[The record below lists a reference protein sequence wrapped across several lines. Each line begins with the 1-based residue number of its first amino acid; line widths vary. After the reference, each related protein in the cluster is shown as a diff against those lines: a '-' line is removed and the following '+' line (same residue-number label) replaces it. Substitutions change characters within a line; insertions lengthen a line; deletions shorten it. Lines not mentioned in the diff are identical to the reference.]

1 MTLENTKTL
10 NSQATEQGVAKA
22 CRTIMIGSQKGGVG
36 KTTTTINLG
45 AALAER
51 GKRVLVVD
59 VDPVSSVAA
68 SLHLEVPRS
77 CGLQRAA
84 AGANDAILT
93 DIEPNLDVLPCGP
106 EDFRGDPKLGDWLRA
121 LGERAW
127 EEPYDF
133 ILVDSPPYA
142 GARSRD
148 LLANAQEL
156 LLVIRAE
163 PLSYRTLP
171 GFLHDIRRLDTVGL
185 APNLRGIVLTL
196 PQGEDIA
203 GRWERGLRNR
213 FGSKMFEW
221 AIPYDSVVGYALL
234 HGLPVVVSEPESTPA
249 THCVKIAEALL
260 GDQA

>member
-1 MTLENTKTL
+1 MTLDDLNTLTSR
-10 NSQATEQGVAKA
+10 SQPQGVAKA

-45 AALAER
+45 AAMAER

-68 SLHLEVPRS
+68 SLHLEVPRT

-84 AGANDAILT
+84 GGANDAILT
-93 DIEPNLDVLPCGP
+93 DIEPNLDVLPCAP
-106 EDFRGDPKLGDWLRA
+106 DDFRGEPKLGDWLRA
-121 LGERAW
+121 LSEREW
-127 EEPYDF
+127 EDPYDL

-171 GFLHDIRRLDTVGL
+171 GFLHDIRRLDSVGL

-196 PQGEDIA
+196 PQGEDIG

-234 HGLPVVVSEPESTPA
+234 QGLPVVVSEAESIPA
-249 THCVKIAEALL
+249 MHYSKIAEELL
-260 GDQA
+260 GDDE

>member
-1 MTLENTKTL
+1 MTQSASRSIHEPQTR
-10 NSQATEQGVAKA
+10 SATST
-22 CRTIMIGSQKGGVG
+22 RTIMIGSQKGGVG

-45 AALAER
+45 VACAEM
-51 GKRVLVVD
+51 GKRVLIVD
-59 VDPVSSVAA
+59 VDPVSSISA
-68 SLHLEVPRS
+68 SLHLEVPRT
-77 CGLQRAA
+77 CGLKRAA
-84 AGANDAILT
+84 EGANDAIMT
-93 DIEPNLDVLPCGP
+93 DVEPDMDVLPCTP

-121 LGERAW
+121 LAERDF
-127 EEPYDF
+127 ERPYDL

-148 LLANAQEL
+148 LLANAKEL

-171 GFLHDIRRLDTVGL
+171 GFLHDIRRLDSVGL

-196 PQGEDIA
+196 PQGEQIG

-213 FGSKMFEW
+213 FGSRMFEH

-234 HGLPVVVSEPESTPA
+234 QGLPVVVSEPDSVPA
-249 THCVKIAEALL
+249 CHYVKIAEKLL
-260 GDQA
+260 EDEA